1 MSKMKY
7 LILAKNGARPTQKI
21 FKNKGAE
28 KEGKRDK
35 ERRKKKMKR
44 KRCYNKPFSNLCT
57 RYIAD
62 SRYQSYCNSK
72 GGTVSKVEARDKLIA
87 VSSCGGKEAR

>member
-1 MSKMKY
+1 MKY

-44 KRCYNKPFSNLCT
+44 KRCYNNN
-57 RYIAD
+57 
-62 SRYQSYCNSK
+62 Q
-72 GGTVSKVEARDKLIA
+72 
-87 VSSCGGKEAR
+87 